1 MPSVLTSNVVQ
12 GISFVLFLAALPL
25 ISFGATEGQEPLWWT
40 GLALLVIAGIL
51 PPLTR
56 FVPLADDDEDDEG
69 EAEEA
74 ESDGDDGTDDD
85 ADDGEKEET
94 T

>member
-25 ISFGATEGQEPLWWT
+25 ISFGATDGQEPLWWT

-74 ESDGDDGTDDD
+74 DEAVSDGNDGTDD
-85 ADDGEKEET
+85 GEEEET

>member
-12 GISFVLFLAALPL
+12 GIAFVLFLVALPL
-25 ISFGATEGQEPLWWT
+25 ISFGTTEGQEALWWI
-40 GLALLVIAGIL
+40 GLALIVIAGIL

-56 FVPLADDDEDDEG
+56 FVPLADDEDEDE
-69 EAEEA
+69 EEA
-74 ESDGDDGTDDD
+74 DEEGDAGEEGD
-85 ADDGEKEET
+85 AEKEET

>member
-25 ISFGATEGQEPLWWT
+25 ISFGATDGQEPLWWT

-56 FVPLADDDEDDEG
+56 FVPLADDDEDDEAEADEADEAG
-69 EAEEA
+69 EA
-74 ESDGDDGTDDD
+74 DDG
-85 ADDGEKEET
+85 ADDGEKET